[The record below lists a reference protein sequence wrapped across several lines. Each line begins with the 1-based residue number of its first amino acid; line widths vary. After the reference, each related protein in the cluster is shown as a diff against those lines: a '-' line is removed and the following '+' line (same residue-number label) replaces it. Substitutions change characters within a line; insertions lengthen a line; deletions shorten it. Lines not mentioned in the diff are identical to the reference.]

1 MLLLIFV
8 LTLLCAFYA
17 GSEAAIFSQDLSRLS
32 RPRGNTFSPRLRKTI
47 IGWLKRPERI
57 ITGLLIGNL
66 IVSIAI
72 TDIGETWIKREIGE
86 IPHRHL
92 VLPVVITLYVLT
104 FGEVVPKIVALVSKD
119 IWLKALHLPLRIWFR
134 FTQKFTIPFDRL
146 TLAVVK
152 PLKPVRTG
160 LSETELVEA
169 VRFAEEHGLLKGDEM
184 RMLSRSIAFYH
195 NTVYAAMVPRSQLL
209 LLPEG
214 ATTARAR
221 KAFQGTQTSFAAIY
235 RQKTRDI
242 SGVVY
247 LRGVAQLILSKKSRI
262 DSKVHPV
269 EFLPAS
275 LSLSDALHSLMQTRR
290 DLAAVVDEAG
300 AFIGMITLKGIINHI
315 LGASFS
321 ATPQDIYL
329 SPIDSRRYR
338 VSAQMP
344 LDRFN
349 EIFRTNFSAEL
360 SETIGGFILEKLDGF
375 PHEDDEL
382 ELANFVFRNF
392 EVEAHKILFFQLQ
405 VVNRSSTPL
414 PATAPGK
421 RVKKNA

>member
-1 MLLLIFV
+1 MLLLILV

-17 GSEAAIFSQDLSRLS
+17 GSEAAIFSQDLGRLS
-32 RPRGNTFSPRLRKTI
+32 RPRGNVFSPRLRKTI

-72 TDIGETWIKREIGE
+72 TDIGESWITREFGE

-92 VLPVVITLYVLT
+92 TLPVAITLYVLT

-119 IWLKALHLPLRIWFR
+119 TWLRALHVPLRIWFR

-146 TLAVVK
+146 TMAIVK
-152 PLKPVRTG
+152 PMKPVRTS

-195 NTVYAAMVPRSQLL
+195 NTVYAVMVPRSQLL

-221 KAFQGTQTSFAAIY
+221 KAFQGAQTSFAAIY

-247 LRGVAQLILSKKSRI
+247 LRGIAQLLLSKKSRI

-300 AFIGMITLKGIINHI
+300 AFIGMITLKGIMNHI

-321 ATPQDIYL
+321 AAPQDLYL
-329 SPIDSRRYR
+329 TRLDSRRFR

-349 EIFRTNFSAEL
+349 EIFRTNFAAEL

-382 ELANFVFRNF
+382 ELADFSFSNF
-392 EVEAHKILFFQLQ
+392 EVEEHKILFFQLQ
-405 VVNRSSTPL
+405 VGPTRGR
-414 PATAPGK
+414 AAK
-421 RVKKNA
+421 HA